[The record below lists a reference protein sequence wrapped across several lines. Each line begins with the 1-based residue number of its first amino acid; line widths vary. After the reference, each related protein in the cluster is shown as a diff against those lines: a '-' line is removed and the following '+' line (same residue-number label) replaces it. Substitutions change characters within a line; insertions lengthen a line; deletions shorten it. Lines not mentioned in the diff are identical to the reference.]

1 MITESGAP
9 GSGEGRLRAEAKPFA
24 STSTSTEACAAPTWP
39 QLKFLVFKKKVKF

>member
-1 MITESGAP
+1 MIMESGAP

-24 STSTSTEACAAPTWP
+24 STSTEACAAPTWP